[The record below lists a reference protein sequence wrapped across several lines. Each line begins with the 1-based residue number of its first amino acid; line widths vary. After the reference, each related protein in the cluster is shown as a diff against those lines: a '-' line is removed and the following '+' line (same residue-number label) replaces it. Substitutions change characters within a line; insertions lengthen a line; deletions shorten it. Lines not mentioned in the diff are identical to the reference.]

1 MNILA
6 KCRSNNENSKEIL
19 DDIDMIE
26 AQIEV
31 FNILN
36 QNINDFSNEINNFEV
51 KFEKV
56 NLRDLIKFA
65 FKILN
70 PNKKENINVV
80 LNIDDNVPQYIRTDQ
95 TRVKQ
100 DKIITCKVSLKSLNM
115 SLRTNELDYED
126 IKSLSDCYNS
136 KI

>member
-1 MNILA
+1 
-6 KCRSNNENSKEIL
+6 
-19 DDIDMIE
+19 MIKK
-26 AQIEV
+26 
-31 FNILN
+31 
-36 QNINDFSNEINNFEV
+36 D
-51 KFEKV
+51 
-56 NLRDLIKFA
+56 
-65 FKILN
+65 